1 MGTVIVHVL
10 LLLID
15 GADRAQTLRLA
26 RGQIFSEGQFAI
38 DGIQVAPEVSQ
49 LLPNGFAGHFRDVF
63 TASCVF
69 QVIFPGAF
77 AVRSRLLSVRGI
89 VKNIQKRFAVLPGL
103 VEQGNILR
111 ITDIGRRAG
120 GVHDHSASVS
130 AGSRLAVRII
140 IVILGFGFFDLTL
153 LCVPHDHLIDLTQ
166 HFRRQALAEIHHQ
179 RRIKGQ
185 LFIIITRIPAEIL
198 KIWVLLDLKR
208 GFLVRIAILR
218 LNDAGSQGQ
227 TQRFSHIAFPVGE

>member
-15 GADRAQTLRLA
+15 GADRVQTLRLA

-49 LLPNGFAGHFRDVF
+49 LLSNGFAGHFRGMF

-77 AVRSRLLSVRGI
+77 AVGSRLLSARGI
-89 VKNIQKRFAVLPGL
+89 VKSVQKLFSVLPGL

-120 GVHDHSASVS
+120 GVHDHSAAVS
-130 AGSRLAVRII
+130 ASSRLAVRII

-179 RRIKGQ
+179 RRVKGQ
-185 LFIIITRIPAEIL
+185 LFIIIARIPAEIL

-227 TQRFSHIAFPVGE
+227 TQRLGHIPFPVGE

>member
-1 MGTVIVHVL
+1 MVIVHVL

-38 DGIQVAPEVSQ
+38 DGIQVTPEVSQ
-49 LLPNGFAGHFRDVF
+49 LLPNGFAGHFRGVF

-77 AVRSRLLSVRGI
+77 AVGSRLLSVRGI
-89 VKNIQKRFAVLPGL
+89 VKNVQKRFGVLPGL

-120 GVHDHSASVS
+120 GVHDHSAAVS
-130 AGSRLAVRII
+130 ASSRLAVRII

-166 HFRRQALAEIHHQ
+166 HFRRQALAPVWVAFGSMFQHAALRKNAQ
-179 RRIKGQ
+179 Q
-185 LFIIITRIPAEIL
+185 VMAERYSLEYGKTAFTLRVDIYANLGVL
-198 KIWVLLDLKR
+198 K
-208 GFLVRIAILR
+208 
-218 LNDAGSQGQ
+218 
-227 TQRFSHIAFPVGE
+227 T

>member
-15 GADRAQTLRLA
+15 GADRVQTLRMA

-49 LLPNGFAGHFRDVF
+49 LLPNGFAGHFRGVF

-77 AVRSRLLSVRGI
+77 AVGSRLLSVRRI
-89 VKNIQKRFAVLPGL
+89 VKNVQKRFGVLSGL

-120 GVHDHSASVS
+120 GVYDHSAAVS
-130 AGSRLAVRII
+130 ASSRLAVRIF
-140 IVILGFGFFDLTL
+140 IVILGFGFSGLSL
-153 LCVPHDHLIDLTQ
+153 LRVPYDHLIDLTQ

-179 RRIKGQ
+179 RRVKGQ
-185 LFIIITRIPAEIL
+185 LFVIIARIPAEVL
-198 KIWVLLDLKR
+198 QVRVLLDLKR

-218 LNDAGSQGQ
+218 LNDAGAQGQ
-227 TQRFSHIAFPVGE
+227 TQRFSHIAFPVCE

>member
-49 LLPNGFAGHFRDVF
+49 LLPNGFAGHFRGVF

-77 AVRSRLLSVRGI
+77 AVGSRLLSVRGI
-89 VKNIQKRFAVLPGL
+89 VKNIQKRFGVLPGL

-120 GVHDHSASVS
+120 GVHDHSAAVS
-130 AGSRLAVRII
+130 AGSRLTVRII
-140 IVILGFGFFDLTL
+140 IVI
-153 LCVPHDHLIDLTQ
+153 
-166 HFRRQALAEIHHQ
+166 
-179 RRIKGQ
+179 
-185 LFIIITRIPAEIL
+185 IL
-198 KIWVLLDLKR
+198 
-208 GFLVRIAILR
+208 
-218 LNDAGSQGQ
+218 
-227 TQRFSHIAFPVGE
+227 

>member
-1 MGTVIVHVL
+1 MVIVHVL

-15 GADRAQTLRLA
+15 GADRAQTFRLA
-26 RGQIFSEGQFAI
+26 RGQIFSKGQFSI
-38 DGIQVAPEVSQ
+38 DGIQVTPEVSQ
-49 LLPNGFAGHFRDVF
+49 LLPNGFAGHFRGVF

-77 AVRSRLLSVRGI
+77 TVRSRLLSVRGI
-89 VKNIQKRFAVLPGL
+89 VKNIQKRFGVLPGH

-111 ITDIGRRAG
+111 ITDIGRRTG
-120 GVHDHSASVS
+120 GVHDHSAAVS
-130 AGSRLAVRII
+130 ASSRLAVRII
-140 IVILGFGFFDLTL
+140 IVILESGFFDLTL

-166 HFRRQALAEIHHQ
+166 YFRRQALAEIHHQ
-179 RRIKGQ
+179 RRVKGQ
-185 LFIIITRIPAEIL
+185 LFVIIARIPAEIL

-227 TQRFSHIAFPVGE
+227 TQWLGHIAFPVCE

>member
-1 MGTVIVHVL
+1 MPYVNVPNDLSKIKTKIAFNLTKRQLICFGIGAAIGVPTYL
-10 LLLID
+10 LTRQAIGNT
-15 GADRAQTLRLA
+15 GAL
-26 RGQIFSEGQFAI
+26 FA
-38 DGIQVAPEVSQ
+38 
-49 LLPNGFAGHFRDVF
+49 
-63 TASCVF
+63 TA
-69 QVIFPGAF
+69 
-77 AVRSRLLSVRGI
+77 
-89 VKNIQKRFAVLPGL
+89 
-103 VEQGNILR
+103 
-111 ITDIGRRAG
+111 
-120 GVHDHSASVS
+120 VS

-140 IVILGFGFFDLTL
+140 IVILGFGSSDLTL

-185 LFIIITRIPAEIL
+185 LFIIIARIPAEIL

-227 TQRFSHIAFPVGE
+227 TQRLGHIAFPVCE

>member
-15 GADRAQTLRLA
+15 GADRAQTFRLA
-26 RGQIFSEGQFAI
+26 RGQIFSKGQFSI
-38 DGIQVAPEVSQ
+38 DGIQVTPGVSQ
-49 LLPNGFAGHFRDVF
+49 LLPNGFAGHFRGVF

-77 AVRSRLLSVRGI
+77 AVGSRLLSVRGI
-89 VKNIQKRFAVLPGL
+89 VKNVQKRFGVLPGL

-120 GVHDHSASVS
+120 GVHDHSAAVS

-140 IVILGFGFFDLTL
+140 IVVIL
-153 LCVPHDHLIDLTQ
+153 
-166 HFRRQALAEIHHQ
+166 
-179 RRIKGQ
+179 
-185 LFIIITRIPAEIL
+185 
-198 KIWVLLDLKR
+198 
-208 GFLVRIAILR
+208 
-218 LNDAGSQGQ
+218 
-227 TQRFSHIAFPVGE
+227 